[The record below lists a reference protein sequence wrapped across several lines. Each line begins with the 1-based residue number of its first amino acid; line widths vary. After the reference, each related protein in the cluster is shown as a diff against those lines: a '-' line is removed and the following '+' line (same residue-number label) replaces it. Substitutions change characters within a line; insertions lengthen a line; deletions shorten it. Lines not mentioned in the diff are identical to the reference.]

1 MRTATNLKKACMK
14 LASKMGPGSGITRPG
29 LKKSK
34 RDSWMDNKTVYG
46 SSGLAMEQK
55 NQKESFL
62 VASEIVYGPP
72 GSIMETKN
80 FKLLIKMENLMVD
93 GHLGMRVE

>member
-1 MRTATNLKKACMK
+1 MK
-14 LASKMGPGSGITRPG
+14 LVNKMGPGSGITRPV

-46 SSGLAMEQK
+46 SSGLLMEQK
-55 NQKESFL
+55 NQKENFL
-62 VASEIVYGPP
+62 VVSEIVYGLP
-72 GSIMETKN
+72 GSKMETKN

-93 GHLGMRVE
+93 GHHGMRVE